1 MATSKIT
8 TNTPIRLQHDVCEA
22 FACQYEELI
31 EDHGPSF
38 AVNFV
43 LANLLRPL
51 GHLIPELETAT
62 QKLSK
67 TQTRRWAA
75 EKEALSE
82 AEAKLE
88 RQRELK
94 RERDRR
100 RRARLKAE
108 KEQSQAIEQLTTH
121 DPDDGR

>member
-1 MATSKIT
+1 M
-8 TNTPIRLQHDVCEA
+8 
-22 FACQYEELI
+22 I
-31 EDHGPSF
+31 ENHGPSF

-51 GHLIPELETAT
+51 GHSIPELETAT

-67 TQTRRWAA
+67 TQTRRWATA
-75 EKEALSE
+75 REAVSE

-108 KEQSQAIEQLTTH
+108 REAAKTIQEVGE
-121 DPDDGR
+121 

>member
-22 FACQYEELI
+22 FACRYEEMI

-51 GHLIPELETAT
+51 GHLIPELETPT

-67 TQTRRWAA
+67 TQTRRWASV
-75 EKEALSE
+75 KEVLSE

-88 RQRELK
+88 RQREMK

-108 KEQSQAIEQLTTH
+108 READKTEQEV
-121 DPDDGR
+121 GE